1 MDGQQSN
8 ITMTDQITNFY
19 YNKFQAPAQAN
30 WIKKYNP
37 HNGKILSL
45 VQNSNKED
53 ILRVLE
59 IAQEGFYA
67 WSKLTSVQR
76 GQYLFDVV
84 ELMNN
89 KKNILARCV
98 AQESG
103 KSYQDAMGEV
113 QGAIMQ
119 GRFFAGEGMRLYG
132 KTINS
137 GIPGRS
143 SSTKRE
149 PLGIAALIVPSNTP
163 IANIAWKLFPAL
175 ICGNSVILK
184 ASEDTP
190 KIANLI
196 AKIFVQAK
204 IPKGIFNIL
213 HGDANVGKFLVKN
226 KNISLIS
233 FTGSTS
239 AGKWIA
245 AEAGKRLARVSLE
258 LGGKNA
264 LVVCDDANIDHAVQW
279 AISSAFSNAGQ
290 RCAAASRIILF
301 RSIQE
306 EFCKKFIEAARQL
319 KLGTGQDSDL
329 GPVINKKSQLRILGY
344 LNEAKKQGLKI
355 LLGGRKPRDVNLK
368 NGFYIE
374 PTVIM
379 SPPFHSKI
387 NQHEIFGPVTC
398 IFLVNNIDEAIILA
412 NKSDYGLTSSI
423 HTTSI
428 EKSLKYTNQIR
439 AGLVN
444 VNLGTHGSEPQMPF
458 GGFGISGNGTREPG
472 IEALDVYSELKNIS
486 FFSPDQF

>member
-1 MDGQQSN
+1 
-8 ITMTDQITNFY
+8 MTDQITNFY
-19 YNKFQAPAQAN
+19 HNKFQTPARTN

-53 ILRVLE
+53 ILRVLD
-59 IAQEGFYA
+59 IAQEGFFM
-67 WSKLTSVQR
+67 WSKFTSVQR

-84 ELMNN
+84 DIMND
-89 KKNILARCV
+89 KKDMLAKCV

-137 GIPGRS
+137 AMPGRS

-204 IPKGIFNIL
+204 VPKGIFSIL

-245 AEAGKRLARVSLE
+245 AQAGRRLARVSLE

-264 LVVCDDANIDHAVQW
+264 LVVCDDANIDHAVKW
-279 AISSAFSNAGQ
+279 AILSAFSNAGQ

-301 RSIQE
+301 TSIQE

-329 GPVINKKSQLRILGY
+329 GPVINKKSQLRILEY
-344 LNEAKKQGLKI
+344 IKEAKKQGLKI
-355 LLGGRKPRDVNLK
+355 LLGGGKPRDANLK

-374 PTVIM
+374 PTIIM
-379 SPPFHSKI
+379 NPPFHSKI

-398 IFLVNNIDEAIILA
+398 IFSVDNIDEAIILA

-423 HTTSI
+423 HTTSV
-428 EKSLKYTNQIR
+428 EKSLKYTNKIR

-472 IEALDVYSELKNIS
+472 IEALNVYSELKNIS